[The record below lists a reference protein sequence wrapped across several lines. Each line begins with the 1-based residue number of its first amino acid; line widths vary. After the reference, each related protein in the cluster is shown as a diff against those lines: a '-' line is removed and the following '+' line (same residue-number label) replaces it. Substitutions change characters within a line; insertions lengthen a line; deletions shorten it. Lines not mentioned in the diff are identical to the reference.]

1 MKKIG
6 VCGHFAFGKECL
18 DGQTIKT
25 KNIAEGL
32 EKALGKEQVRK
43 LDTHGGIKTFIKVL
57 FFLFGF
63 LFQCDT
69 VVLLPAQNGVITL
82 LPLVVVM
89 NFLYRKRLCYVVIGG
104 WIADMIEKKPWLTF
118 FLKRL
123 SGIYVETAFM
133 KAELELKH
141 LNNVEILLNP
151 KNLTPISEDE
161 IKVCSEPLALCTFS
175 RVMEEKGIEDAI
187 RAVRQINR
195 EKTFVTLDIYGQI
208 DALYEE
214 RFSELKTRFPE
225 SIRYCGKVSF
235 EQAVEVLRKYD
246 LQLFPTKFRTEG
258 IPGSVIDGYFSG
270 VPVLSARWE
279 SFSDIIDEG
288 VTGIGYEL
296 GSSDGLT
303 DRLLRI
309 AENPDTLNSMKE
321 SCLNYSERFLP
332 ETAVKIL
339 IREFY

>member
-1 MKKIG
+1 
-6 VCGHFAFGKECL
+6 
-18 DGQTIKT
+18 
-25 KNIAEGL
+25 
-32 EKALGKEQVRK
+32 
-43 LDTHGGIKTFIKVL
+43 
-57 FFLFGF
+57 
-63 LFQCDT
+63 
-69 VVLLPAQNGVITL
+69 
-82 LPLVVVM
+82 
-89 NFLYRKRLCYVVIGG
+89 
-104 WIADMIEKKPWLTF
+104 
-118 FLKRL
+118 
-123 SGIYVETAFM
+123 M

-279 SFSDIIDEG
+279 SFSDVVEEG
-288 VTGIGYEL
+288 ITGVGFEL
-296 GSSDGLT
+296 GNYDDFYNQLQSLIEQPEKIFKMKKECVRKAKKYLSENVVGS
-303 DRLLRI
+303 LL
-309 AENPDTLNSMKE
+309 
-321 SCLNYSERFLP
+321 
-332 ETAVKIL
+332 ETN
-339 IREFY
+339 